1 MPPPPLSASQVS
13 LPLPPWLQVHTARIT
28 TYENKKRKKPNE
40 FTDTEQDGG
49 DSTDTSYVTYEVP
62 AYNPPLTLT
71 PNEAHQYRIAGL
83 EPHQPLPRGKNF
95 PHKPPLEK
103 QRSKKKLPV
112 PVLKDLATLKEPIY
126 LPQASAYHADD
137 LHLKHLTL
145 LTTMM
150 HRCLLNGDFTRAGRA
165 WGLLLREEFRWFP
178 LDMRYTGRWGIGA
191 EVLMR
196 GGLEQNS
203 TREGHT
209 PLPFSK
215 QGFEKAREYY
225 ERLILRHPYTKSAP
239 RAISAWHFYPAMF
252 GLWIYVTQEESKV
265 ARKNIALNYEDSDRG
280 SDEEDE
286 EFEERQSNHKRAL
299 MATLRGR
306 ELQQA
311 QQIAVRMDS
320 LLASPPY
327 SDSAEMLEM
336 RGMISLWIGD
346 LLISSLEPHAMP
358 TSHDPDE
365 VLSQYVAAS
374 HGERARKLAA
384 ERRLVEV
391 SKSKDFFAKAT
402 ERDRELTFNL
412 DNFHFDD
419 DVSGWDD
426 DPMDEGFD

>member
-1 MPPPPLSASQVS
+1 MPPLPLSASQVS
-13 LPLPPWLQVHTARIT
+13 LPLPPWLQVHSTRIT
-28 TYENKKRKKPNE
+28 KYENRKRKKPNE
-40 FTDTEQDGG
+40 FTDTELDAGE
-49 DSTDTSYVTYEVP
+49 STDTSYVTYEVP

-83 EPHQPLPRGKNF
+83 TPDQPLPRGKKF

-112 PVLKDLATLKEPIY
+112 PVLKDLAHLKDPLY
-126 LPQASAYHADD
+126 LPQATAYHADD

-178 LDMRYTGRWGIGA
+178 LDMRYSGRWGIGA

-196 GGLEQNS
+196 GRLEQNS
-203 TREGHT
+203 TREGHI

-215 QGFEKAREYY
+215 EGFEKAKEYY

-252 GLWIYVTQEESKV
+252 GLWIYVAQEESKV
-265 ARKNIALNYEDSDRG
+265 GRKNIIRNYEDSDQE
-280 SDEEDE
+280 SDEEDA
-286 EFEERQSNHKRAL
+286 EFEQRQSNHKRVL
-299 MATLRGR
+299 IATIRGR

-311 QQIAVRMDS
+311 QQIAIRMDS

-327 SDSAEMLEM
+327 SDSAELLEM

-346 LLISSLEPHAMP
+346 LLTSSLEPRIMP
-358 TSHDPDE
+358 TSSDPDE
-365 VLSQYVAAS
+365 ILSQYVAAS
-374 HGERARKLAA
+374 HEQERARKLAT
-384 ERRLVEV
+384 ERRLVEI
-391 SKSKDFFAKAT
+391 SKSKEFFAKAK
-402 ERDRELTFNL
+402 ERGHGVAFDL
-412 DNFHFDD
+412 DNFHFDEE
-419 DVSGWDD
+419 VAWGE
-426 DPMDEGFD
+426 DPMDEDAD